1 MSARS
6 ALPASRPPVRHRRG
20 NTLVFTA
27 LCGISVMGFSTLV
40 VDAGFLY
47 GEKARMQRA
56 ADAAA
61 LAGARQLPQ
70 ETIAESE
77 AFRLAEE
84 NTYEDGVGGVV
95 VDGTRNPDGLHP
107 GWYEVEITR
116 PVNLFFAPI
125 LGVENST
132 VRATATAS
140 FTSPLPL
147 NINGGGIYGTNG
159 IQNLSVFGPYAQYSY
174 GDAFSPQWLDNG
186 AENPLHNPN
195 GYDFQLKIPANYAT
209 INGTN
214 TVKVEIFD
222 PECWNVGNANDA
234 GSGKIDEIRNAP
246 GGGHPQ
252 PSNTKT
258 KTRYQLFAPSDTPND
273 PTDDILIA
281 EAIYG
286 PPTTTATDM
295 KWVTPTGFEFNL
307 ASYGA
312 GNYRI
317 NVKAI
322 DGSSENGFNLRAGPP
337 LATGGTFNPNNGT
350 MVNAMGNLPI
360 NFNVSGTVNI
370 ELGDIPAEA
379 AGSNIYVDKFDTDVG
394 AKNVTYYDNKGNTWP
409 GRLSGNGTWK
419 MDVLTMP
426 QGYTGGKLYAQYQ
439 AGAQDTSVWQM
450 YWDGGI
456 PGGPSILRLVK

>member
-1 MSARS
+1 MSAQYSWSGLLRLS
-6 ALPASRPPVRHRRG
+6 HRQRG
-20 NTLVFTA
+20 NALVFTA
-27 LCGISVMGFSTLV
+27 MVSVGIMGFSALV

-47 GEKARMQRA
+47 TEKARMQRA

-70 ETIAESE
+70 EIKAGQE
-77 AFRLAEE
+77 AHRLAGQ
-84 NTYEDGVGGVV
+84 NLYEDGTGGVTV
-95 VDGTRNPDGLHP
+95 VGTRNPDGQHP

-125 LGVENST
+125 LGVNNST

-159 IQNLSVFGPYAQYSY
+159 IQNLSVFGPYAYYSY

-186 AENPLHNPN
+186 QENPLHNPN
-195 GYDFQLKIPANYAT
+195 GYDFQLKIPANYAS

-222 PECWNVGNANDA
+222 PDCWNVGNAADA
-234 GSGKIDEIRNAP
+234 GSGKIDEIRAAP

-252 PSNTKT
+252 PTHNRTT
-258 KTRYQLFAPSDTPND
+258 TRYQLFAPSDTPND

-286 PPTTTATDM
+286 PETTTATDM
-295 KWVTPTGFEFNL
+295 KWVTPGGFEFNM

-312 GNYRI
+312 GNYRL

-322 DGSSENGFNLRAGPP
+322 NGSSENGFNLRAGPP
-337 LATGGTFNPNNGT
+337 RGTGVPFDPNNGT
-350 MVNAMGNLPI
+350 QINAMGNLPI
-360 NFNVSGTVNI
+360 NFNISGTVNI
-370 ELGDIPAEA
+370 ELGEIPAEA
-379 AGSNIYVDKFDTDVG
+379 AGSNIYIDKFDTDVG

-419 MDVLTMP
+419 MDVLTLP

>member
-1 MSARS
+1 MSTTRS
-6 ALPASRPPVRHRRG
+6 SFVAFPLIRVRRG

-27 LCGISVMGFSTLV
+27 IAGVSLMGFSTLV

-47 GEKARMQRA
+47 REKTQMQRA

-70 ETIAESE
+70 EIKAGQE
-77 AFRLAEE
+77 AMRLAEE
-84 NTYEDGVGGVV
+84 NTYVDGVGGVTV
-95 VDGTRNPDGLHP
+95 VGTRNPDGLHP
-107 GWYEVEITR
+107 GWYEVEIAR
-116 PVNLFFAPI
+116 PVSLFFGPL
-125 LGVENST
+125 LGMSNST

-140 FTSPLPL
+140 FTSPLPM
-147 NINGGGIYGTNG
+147 NINGGGVYGTNG
-159 IQNLSVFGPYAQYSY
+159 IQNLSVFGKYAQYSY
-174 GDAFSPQWLDNG
+174 GDPFSPAWLDNG
-186 AENPLHNPN
+186 QDNPLHNPN
-195 GYDFQLKIPANYAT
+195 GYDFKVDIPANYAA

-214 TVKVEIFD
+214 IVKVEIFD
-222 PECWNVGNANDA
+222 PDTWNVGNAVNA
-234 GSGKIDEIRNAP
+234 GAGRIDEIRSAP

-252 PSNTKT
+252 PTNIRTT
-258 KTRYQLFAPSDTPND
+258 TRFQLYAPSDTPND

-286 PPTTTATDM
+286 PETTTATDM
-295 KWVTPTGFEFNL
+295 KWVTPAGFEFNL

-312 GNYRI
+312 GGYRL
-317 NVKAI
+317 NVCAI

-337 LATGGTFNPNNGT
+337 LESGEAFNPNNGT
-350 MVNAMGNLPI
+350 KVTATGNLPI

-370 ELGDIPAEA
+370 ELGDLPAEA

-394 AKNVTYYDNKGNTWP
+394 AKSVTYYDDKGNTWP

-419 MDVLTMP
+419 LDVLKIP
-426 QGYTGGKLYAQYQ
+426 NGYTGGKLYAQYQ

-456 PGGPSILRLVK
+456 PGGPSVLKLVK